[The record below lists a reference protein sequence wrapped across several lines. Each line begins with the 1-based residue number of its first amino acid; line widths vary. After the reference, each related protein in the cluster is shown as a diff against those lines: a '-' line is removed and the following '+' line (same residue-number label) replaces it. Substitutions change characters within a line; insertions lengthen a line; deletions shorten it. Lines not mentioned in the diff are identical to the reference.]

1 VRNLIKNAYLYS
13 SDKNVKVKM
22 EALQDAIYIHVE
34 NKGVVLSAE
43 DRDRMFLPF
52 FRGDNAQNV
61 KGFGLGLSIVRR
73 IAELHKGA
81 IMYEIIDSNINR
93 FTLLAKR

>member
-1 VRNLIKNAYLYS
+1 
-13 SDKNVKVKM
+13 M
-22 EALQDAIYIHVE
+22 EALSNAVYIHVE
-34 NKGVVLSAE
+34 NKGAVLSTE
-43 DRDRMFLPF
+43 DHDRMFLPF

-73 IAELHKGA
+73 IAELHKGS
-81 IMYEIIDSNINR
+81 IMYEIIDGNVNR